1 MWKLPIDAY
10 TLPTNIYSVD
20 YLHFFTIGTCEDD
33 TKIQITLT
41 GGALST
47 QGHVQGIYEKSAT
60 VNGIPTWTHTSSN
73 KIIWFGS
80 IGFWIIGPKTN
91 NFEGG
96 NIGWLYNPVS
106 GLPYGNGNEFFYF
119 NGDEWVKPTNEIEV
133 ELECTILPTGPGIR
147 NHLYIT

>member
-41 GGALST
+41 GGALSA
-47 QGHVQGIYEKSAT
+47 QGNKQGVYEKSET
-60 VNGIPTWTHTSSN
+60 INGKLTWTHTLSDYALWFSSN
-73 KIIWFGS
+73 V
-80 IGFWIIGPKTN
+80 WIIGFKTK
-91 NFEGG
+91 
-96 NIGWLYNPVS
+96 IGSTIGSLYNSVS
-106 GLPYGNGNEFFYF
+106 GLPYGNGNEYFYWD
-119 NGDEWVKPTNEIEV
+119 GYKWVKPTNEIEV
-133 ELECTILPTGPGIR
+133 ELECTTGPGIR